1 MKCVCG
7 YEKPD
12 HVWEF
17 DDNVLQGKWVDPA
30 PEKPRFFDVTIEK
43 NFYFKAKGQY
53 SEWEAKVY
61 ACPKCG
67 TLKLSNF

>member
-12 HVWEF
+12 HVWVWE
-17 DDNVLQGKWVDPA
+17 NNPLQGKWVDPA
-30 PEKPRFFDVTIEK
+30 PEKPKFFSVQIEK
-43 NFYFKAKGQY
+43 GFYFKAKGEH
-53 SEWEAKVY
+53 SEWEALVY

-67 TLKLSNF
+67 TLKLGSF